1 MKSQV
6 DAPGDAPAQPG
17 APRPTGWL
25 RKHRGKLAI
34 SLICGAGFVW
44 VLNAGALPI
53 LPSQEAFAGVKWWA
67 FAVYLGLW
75 FVVHWIRAVRW
86 QWLLSPIAE
95 VSRRRVVDV
104 SFIGFLAIVML
115 PLRTGEVVRPVM
127 IRRKGELSGWAA
139 TGTIAAERVIDGL
152 VLTLMLWVA
161 LLVSEPLD
169 PLPNKIGELPIPA
182 AVVPTAT
189 YAALVL
195 FGGAFVAM
203 GLFFAKRQLAR
214 QLVAWAFAWIS
225 PRLANWLSER
235 VEKVASGLAFL
246 PRARESAWFV
256 GATIAY
262 WLLNAAA
269 GWVLAWGAGL
279 SEMTFWHSAVVTGV
293 LALGILLPNAPGFF
307 GAFQVSVYAALAIFF
322 QPDVVTGAGSAYVF
336 LLYVGQLLVTV
347 LAAAWALA
355 REHTSLS
362 DALNSEATSL
372 D

>member
-17 APRPTGWL
+17 APKPTSWL

-67 FAVYLGLW
+67 FAAYLGLW

-336 LLYVGQLLVTV
+336 LLYVGQLLVTI